1 LTIDGTMVTERPS
14 IPQKIRS
21 YFRSR
26 KIIAALGAGAL
37 VAVILL
43 VVLFLGMHG
52 GQINPGS
59 QQPKVQAANISI
71 LQNIEKSPPE
81 TIFDDPQ
88 VSTLTFQFTTTQPGT
103 YFLNF
108 ANSYSTGPSNT
119 KISLSYS
126 IGYKSHN
133 ETIYLP
139 PSASLYEGYDVSTN
153 EVIGIQ
159 FNVSGGSPNYIHFY
173 ITAETCTHSVDFS
186 FNLVNNGTAN
196 GNATVQLQGD
206 GTVYWQHAYVIA
218 QGQNL
223 PESGN
228 AFPADCIVH
237 NFNVNVTAVEK
248 M

>member
-1 LTIDGTMVTERPS
+1 MVTERLS

-26 KIIAALGAGAL
+26 RIIAGLGAGAL
-37 VAVILL
+37 VALILL
-43 VVLFLGMHG
+43 VVLFLVMRG
-52 GQINPGS
+52 GPTNPGS
-59 QQPKVQAANISI
+59 QQPKVQATNVNI
-71 LQNIEKSPPE
+71 LQNIIKSPPE

-126 IGYKSHN
+126 IGDKSHN

-139 PSASLYEGYDVSTN
+139 PSASFYEGYDVSTN

-173 ITAETCTHSVDFS
+173 ITAQTCTHSVDFS
-186 FNLVNNGTAN
+186 FILLNDGTAN
-196 GNATVQLQGD
+196 GDATVQLQGD
-206 GTVYWQHAYVIA
+206 GIVYWQRAYSVA

-228 AFPADCIVH
+228 IFPIDCIVH
-237 NFNVNVTAVEK
+237 NFNLNVTAVEK
-248 M
+248 T